1 MKAILA
7 WQNRLPFIKASPG
20 GLLNWAISLCLFS
33 IILNAWD
40 WDLPDLRFHWLDNQD
55 PHIILC
61 AECTTNVSQFDF
73 SRCCM
78 MGLSQYFAFGP
89 DAMGP
94 WVKWL
99 WVEMVELSA
108 SRFVAADTRSTRGEW
123 LGEIGAAHCPW
134 GSPQSKLHIST
145 KRSNWAGDFYC
156 CRITHG
162 IISMHRR

>member
-40 WDLPDLRFHWLDNQD
+40 WDLPAMRFHWLDNQD
-55 PHIILC
+55 P
-61 AECTTNVSQFDF
+61 TSF
-73 SRCCM
+73 SVQSAPQTF
-78 MGLSQYFAFGP
+78 LNLIFP
-89 DAMGP
+89 DVVWWVCPNTLLWIQMP

-99 WVEMVELSA
+99 WAEMVELSA
-108 SRFVAADTRSTRGEW
+108 SHFVAADTRSTHGEW
-123 LGEIGAAHCPW
+123 LGEIGAAHCPR